1 MSFIP
6 THIVVPRRA
15 SDKAGADGAGSG
27 RRSSTAVFTGS
38 DLSEAEKVELMEKSE
53 AILRKSDTPD
63 RVSARDGENMRGT
76 QPALCHV

>member
-1 MSFIP
+1 M
-6 THIVVPRRA
+6 
-15 SDKAGADGAGSG
+15 
-27 RRSSTAVFTGS
+27 FTGS